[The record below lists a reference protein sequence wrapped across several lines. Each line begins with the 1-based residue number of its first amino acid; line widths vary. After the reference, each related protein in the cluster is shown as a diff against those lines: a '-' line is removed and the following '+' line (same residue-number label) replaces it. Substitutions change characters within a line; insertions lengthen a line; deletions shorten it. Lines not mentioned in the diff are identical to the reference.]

1 LSAPTG
7 ERACTGRAQAA
18 DIDEDM
24 REYVVEMVSGILDDA
39 DGATPAV
46 QEELKEAV
54 GPILGARCSLHF
66 QEQQQWSPF
75 VRAVGC

>member
-1 LSAPTG
+1 MSWLPALKS
-7 ERACTGRAQAA
+7 ERACIGRAQAA

-39 DGATPAV
+39 DGATAAV

-54 GPILGARCSLHF
+54 GPILG
-66 QEQQQWSPF
+66 
-75 VRAVGC
+75 V